1 MAMSPRELSERIRRF
16 AVEAGFDKVGFA
28 RVDRVHD
35 ANLLHI
41 WLGRGYHADMA
52 WMERNT
58 DVRTDPRNWYA
69 DAVSVVCVGLNYYTP
84 HATPDDPNVGKISRY
99 AWGDDYHEVMKERL
113 LQLLERIK
121 TLDTGIDGRVA
132 CDTSPVMD
140 KYWAVLS
147 GIGWQGKHSNVLT
160 RDLGSWLFLGEIFVN
175 VELEPDRPMDDYCG
189 SCTACI
195 DACPTEAIVG
205 EYLVDARKCLSYW
218 TIEYRGSELPQN
230 IAERSENW
238 IYGCDIC
245 QDVCPWN
252 QRFSRTTPVDA
263 FQPREENVDLP
274 LHAWSQMTEE
284 EFRTRFRNS
293 PVKRAKWKGMER
305 NAESVRRVR

>member
-1 MAMSPRELSERIRRF
+1 
-16 AVEAGFDKVGFA
+16 
-28 RVDRVHD
+28 
-35 ANLLHI
+35 
-41 WLGRGYHADMA
+41 
-52 WMERNT
+52 
-58 DVRTDPRNWYA
+58 
-69 DAVSVVCVGLNYYTP
+69 
-84 HATPDDPNVGKISRY
+84 
-99 AWGDDYHEVMKERL
+99 MKERL

-121 TLDTGIDGRVA
+121 TLDTGIDGRVS